1 MDCPYFFT
9 FTNNPLPSSSSFRRR
24 LMFGP
29 SRLFIFPLESLLSLC
44 WLEKGKKMRALDVK
58 DQQIMTKIKGNET
71 RPKVRRDH
79 SLPYPYKQLADTTV
93 SLPIAETLQFGYP
106 VYPSL

>member
-1 MDCPYFFT
+1 MSLLVSWLFPILHGLPYFSK
-9 FTNNPLPSSSSFRRR
+9 FTNNPLPQQPFFLRR

-79 SLPYPYKQLADTTV
+79 LFIALP
-93 SLPIAETLQFGYP
+93 LQTAC
-106 VYPSL
+106 